1 MRWIMEGYLKRDRRD
16 RSDIRR
22 LLAIRGIVH
31 LFEDQQREK
40 GNGCASVPSFGT
52 ITGFDTAL
60 ILKNAILA
68 V

>member
-1 MRWIMEGYLKRDRRD
+1 MRWIMEGYLKRD

-31 LFEDQQREK
+31 LLKDQQREK
-40 GNGCASVPSFGT
+40 GNGCASVPSSGT

-60 ILKNAILA
+60 IPKNSILA